1 MTSRT
6 ATPVGARRRRLPV
19 VLLAASLPAA
29 VALSLLVGSNLLPPG
44 EIWAALTGGGD
55 ATASYV
61 VEHQR
66 LPRTVAGIVV
76 GLALGVSGA
85 LMQAYTRNPFADPGL
100 FGVSAGAS
108 FAVAV
113 AVAYVG
119 VTQPA
124 GYVGWA
130 VGGALLASL
139 VVVALG
145 RPTDPR
151 TPPTRLVLTGVA
163 VGAVLAGLTTGISL
177 SDPDAFERMLT
188 WHAGSL
194 IDRGYDVTL
203 AVLPVLLA
211 GVVAAV
217 VAAPSLNAVALGRDL
232 AQAQGVDLRRSD
244 AAALAAITLL
254 AAAAAAVAGPV
265 VFVGLVVPHVVRW
278 CVGVDQRRI
287 LAVSAVAGVVLVL
300 VADVVGRVAVLPGE
314 MPAGIVTAFIGAPVL
329 VALARRSRATGL

>member
-1 MTSRT
+1 MTLRPS
-6 ATPVGARRRRLPV
+6 PVALL
-19 VLLAASLPAA
+19 VLAVPAA
-29 VALSLLVGSNLLPPG
+29 LALSVLVGSNPVPPG
-44 EIWAALTGGGD
+44 DVWAALTGGGD
-55 ATASYV
+55 ATARFV
-61 VEHQR
+61 VADQR
-66 LPRTVAGIVV
+66 LPRTVAGVVV

-113 AVAYVG
+113 AVAYAG
-119 VTQPA
+119 VTAPA
-124 GYVGWA
+124 AYVWWA

-151 TPPTRLVLTGVA
+151 VPPTRLVLTGVA

-194 IDRGYDVTL
+194 IDRGYAVTL
-203 AVLPVLLA
+203 AVAPLLVLGALA
-211 GVVAAV
+211 AA
-217 VAAPSLNAVALGRDL
+217 ATAPSLNAIALGRDV

-244 AAALAAITLL
+244 LLALAAITLL
-254 AAAAAAVAGPV
+254 AAGAAAVAGPV
-265 VFVGLVVPHVVRW
+265 AFVGLVVPHVVRW

-287 LAVSAVAGVVLVL
+287 LGVSAVAGVVLVL

-329 VALARRSRATGL
+329 VLLARRSRATGL